1 MTTPSFSINDR
12 FNGFLVTKSQEITEL
27 QCHLTELVHEE
38 SGAIVL
44 HLGNDDPENLFCLS
58 FRTLPENSNGVAHIL
73 EHTVLCGSK
82 KYPVKDP
89 FFSMNRRSLNT
100 FMNALT
106 GADFTCYPA
115 ASQVE
120 QDFYN
125 LLDVYLDAA
134 FHPLIKEM
142 SFLQEGCRLDYAD
155 HEDPN
160 SPLVYKGVVYNEM
173 KGALSSSTTR
183 LIEHVNAA
191 LYPNTPY
198 GYNSGGDPSEIPNL
212 TYDELVQFHKNNYHP
227 SRCLFFFYGNLPL
240 KKHLEVIAEK
250 ALKGVKKLEPL
261 PPIPLQPRFSH
272 PVHKEAFYPISA
284 DEVAED
290 KAIISF
296 AWLTCPILDQLTL
309 LALSVLD
316 IALMETD
323 ASLLKL
329 ELLRSG
335 LCKQAQSLMDTE
347 IAEIPYGVIL
357 KGCKAAD
364 VQALEKVLFDTLS
377 RLAKEGIPNK
387 LIESALHQVE
397 LFRSE
402 ITGDS
407 APYGLSLFSRSAL
420 LAQHGGKAEDGL
432 YIHSTFDEFRLKLA
446 ENPHY
451 MNELIARY
459 FLSNNHF
466 VRVVLHP
473 STELATQELVQ
484 EAEKLER
491 IRKTLTEQDRQKI
504 IKQAKALE
512 ALQEEETDDEDD
524 EILPKTSLDHIPKEV
539 RDLTLTQQKIGN
551 LEVFHHNTFTN
562 KIVYADVVFAV
573 PQIAADDLWLV
584 RLFSILLPQVG
595 SGYRSYEESLE
606 YMQEHTGG
614 IGAFTMLNHQVQEA
628 NSFTPSFH
636 IRGKAMYHKADKF
649 FSLLFDM
656 VTNPNFTDRA
666 RLKELVLKHY
676 TNLQSG
682 FVSGSLKYAMNL
694 AASGVNQAGFVN
706 NAWYGL
712 DYLEQIKKLATD
724 FDNQSD
730 WLIENLQ
737 RMSNLLLCTRGA
749 HLVLGCDKNE
759 LNKYIEKGFEGLQ
772 DLPERAFTPW
782 KSNFPLHTTA
792 NQGRIIASQV
802 AFTSKVCKTISYSH
816 QDAAALSLAA
826 FLFDNVTLHK
836 RVREQGGAYGAGGIA
851 NIMSGTF
858 AFYSYRDPNIAATLK
873 AFDEA
878 LEQIRNH
885 EFDEA
890 DLEEAKREMIQSLDS
905 PISPG
910 SRAEVAYGW
919 LKEGKTHEMRQAFR
933 DACMNAT
940 CTDIVRAVEQH
951 LIASS
956 KEAVS
961 VSFAGK
967 ELLEKENALLI
978 QQNLE
983 PLHIEKIW
991 V

>member
-1 MTTPSFSINDR
+1 MTNPSFSTGDR
-12 FNGFLVTKSQEITEL
+12 YRGFLVTNSEEITEL
-27 QCHLTELVHEE
+27 QCQLTELVHEE
-38 SGAIVL
+38 SGATFL
-44 HLGNDDPENLFCLS
+44 HIGNDDPENLFCLS
-58 FRTLPENSNGVAHIL
+58 FQTLPENSNGIAHIL
-73 EHTVLCGSK
+73 EHTVLCGSQ

-125 LLDVYLDAA
+125 LLDVYLDAV

-142 SFLQEGCRLDYAD
+142 SFLQEGWRIEYANPQ
-155 HEDPN
+155 DPN

-173 KGALSSSTTR
+173 KGALSSPTTR

-191 LYPNTPY
+191 LYPNSPY
-198 GYNSGGDPSEIPNL
+198 GFNSGGDPSEIPNL
-212 TYDELVQFHKNNYHP
+212 TYNELIAFHKNYYHP

-240 KKHLEVIAEK
+240 KKHLDQVAQK
-250 ALKGVKKLEPL
+250 CLKGVQKLEKL
-261 PPIPLQPRFSH
+261 PPIPKQPRFLR
-272 PVHKEAFYPISA
+272 PVYKEAFYPIAA

-290 KAIISF
+290 KAIISL
-296 AWLTCPILDQLTL
+296 AWLTCSILNQLEL

-316 IALMETD
+316 IVLMETD
-323 ASLLKL
+323 ASLLKI
-329 ELLRSG
+329 EFLRSG
-335 LCKQAQSLMDTE
+335 LCKQAQSLMDNE

-357 KGCKAAD
+357 KGCKAEDAI
-364 VQALEKVLFDTLS
+364 ALERILFDTLS
-377 RLAKEGIPNK
+377 RLAKEGIPDK

-397 LFRSE
+397 LYRSE

-407 APYGLSLFSRSAL
+407 GPYGLSLFSRSAL
-420 LAQHGGKAEDGL
+420 LAQHGGKAADGL
-432 YIHSTFDEFRLKLA
+432 RIHSIFDTFRAKLA
-446 ENPHY
+446 QEPHF

-459 FLSNNHF
+459 FLTNNHF
-466 VRVVLHP
+466 VRLVLHP
-473 STELATQELVQ
+473 STDLATQELVQ
-484 EAEKLER
+484 EAEKLES
-491 IRKTLTEQDRQKI
+491 IRKTLSELDRKRIIEQAI
-504 IKQAKALE
+504 ALE
-512 ALQEEETDDEDD
+512 ALQEQDDDNDD
-524 EILPKTSLDHIPKEV
+524 EILPKIALDHVPRAV
-539 RDLTLTQQKIGN
+539 RTLALSQQTAGN

-562 KIVYADVVFAV
+562 NIVYADLVFSIPHIPAE
-573 PQIAADDLWLV
+573 DLWLV
-584 RLFSILLPQVG
+584 RLFSVLLPQVG
-595 SGYRSYEESLE
+595 NGYRSYEETLE
-606 YMQEHTGG
+606 YTQENTGG

-628 NSFTPSFH
+628 SSFMPTFH
-636 IRGKAMYHKADKF
+636 LRGKAMYHKADKF
-649 FSLLFDM
+649 FGLLFDM
-656 VTNPNFTDRA
+656 VTNPNFTDRT
-666 RLKELVLKHY
+666 RLKELILKHY

-712 DYLEQIKKLATD
+712 DYLYQIKKLATD

-730 WLIENLQ
+730 KLIQDLQ
-737 RMSNLLLCTRGA
+737 RMASLLLCTRGA
-749 HLVLGCDKNE
+749 NLVLGCDQTE
-759 LNKYIEKGFEGLQ
+759 LVKYLETGFYGLQ
-772 DLPERAFTPW
+772 DIPQRAFTPW

-802 AFTSKVCKTISYSH
+802 AFTSRVCKTISYSH
-816 QDAAALSLAA
+816 PDSAALSLAA
-826 FLFDNVTLHK
+826 FLFDNVVLHK

-858 AFYSYRDPNIAATLK
+858 AFYSYRDPNIVSTLK

-878 LEQIRNH
+878 LHEIRNH
-885 EFDEA
+885 EFDED

-905 PISPG
+905 PIAPG
-910 SRAEVAYGW
+910 TRAEVAYGW
-919 LKEGKTHEMRQAFR
+919 LKEGKTLEMRQAFR

-940 CTDIVRAVEQH
+940 CTDIVRAVETH
-951 LIASS
+951 LMAAS
-956 KEAVS
+956 KDAVA

-967 ELLEKENALLI
+967 ELLEKENVLLI
-978 QQNLE
+978 QQSLD